1 MVYYRNTI
9 DKNKKGFTLVELI
22 VVIAIIAILAA
33 IAIPAVI
40 SIVESASVSSIE
52 TEAAEMDNA
61 CKTYY
66 LGIKSG
72 DISKENFIPEQSG
85 DILPNKFVSF
95 TKKSACAR
103 LCTVGGALE
112 YNGMYSDLIGKLG
125 DFGYDAEGNIKALG
139 DNADGSL
146 TQLSLDG
153 KDTFATLNYAN

>member
-66 LGIKSG
+66 MGVKSG
-72 DISKENFIPEQSG
+72 AISKENFTPTLSG
-85 DILPNKFVSF
+85 DVVPNRFVSAK
-95 TKKSACAR
+95 TKQTCAKN
-103 LCTVGGALE
+103 CTVGGALE

-125 DFGYDAEGNIKALG
+125 EFGYDAEGNIKALG
-139 DNADGSL
+139 DNADGTL

>member
-1 MVYYRNTI
+1 MEKYVDVFSKT
-9 DKNKKGFTLVELI
+9 KKGFTLVELV

-40 SIVESASVSSIE
+40 SIVNSAADTQVE
-52 TEAAEMDNA
+52 TDAAQMDNA

-66 LGIKSG
+66 MGVKSG
-72 DISKENFIPEQSG
+72 AISKENFTPTLSG
-85 DILPNKFVSF
+85 DVVPNRFVSAK
-95 TKKSACAR
+95 TKQTCAKN
-103 LCTVGGALE
+103 CTVGGALE
-112 YNGMYSDLIGKLG
+112 YNGMYSDLIG
-125 DFGYDAEGNIKALG
+125 FGYDAEGNIKALG

>member
-1 MVYYRNTI
+1 MEKYV
-9 DKNKKGFTLVELI
+9 DVFSKAKKGFTLVELV

-40 SIVESASVSSIE
+40 SIVNSAADTQVE
-52 TEAAEMDNA
+52 TDAAQMDNA

-66 LGIKSG
+66 MGVKSG
-72 DISKENFIPEQSG
+72 AISKENFTPTLSG
-85 DILPNKFVSF
+85 DVVPNRFVSAK
-95 TKKSACAR
+95 TKQTCAKN
-103 LCTVGGALE
+103 CTVGGALE

-125 DFGYDAEGNIKALG
+125 DFGYDASGNIKALG